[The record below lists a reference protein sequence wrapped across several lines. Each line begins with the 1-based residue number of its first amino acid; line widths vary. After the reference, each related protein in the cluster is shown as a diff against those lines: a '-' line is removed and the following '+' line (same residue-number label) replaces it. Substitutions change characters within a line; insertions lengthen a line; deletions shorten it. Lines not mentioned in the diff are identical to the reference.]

1 MVGDHH
7 HHHHEAGVSPPSSG
21 ADPLVAKDRRRTFK
35 RICVFCGSSSGKK
48 DIFSSVALS
57 LGRDL
62 VRSPCISLL
71 SLLLSCQLVIQRLII
86 KSAI

>member
-1 MVGDHH
+1 
-7 HHHHEAGVSPPSSG
+7 
-21 ADPLVAKDRRRTFK
+21 
-35 RICVFCGSSSGKK
+35 
-48 DIFSSVALS
+48 VALS